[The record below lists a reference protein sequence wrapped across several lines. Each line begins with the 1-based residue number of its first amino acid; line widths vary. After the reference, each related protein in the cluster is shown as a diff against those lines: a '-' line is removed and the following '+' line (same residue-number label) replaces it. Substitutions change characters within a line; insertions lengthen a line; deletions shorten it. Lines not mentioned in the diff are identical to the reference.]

1 MHGHDDG
8 TPGDG
13 GEGWSEGWGE
23 GWGEALAALRRK
35 AAAWQGA
42 GPMPDP
48 LRREDG
54 ERAFARLRVASR
66 RLFEAARRAYR
77 DLCPEGYPQ
86 IEDNGIPGPGG
97 AIGLRLGPHH
107 AFFCSLEH
115 VRQKARRGERTEGLA
130 GALGLS
136 TKKRLPGDPLPPAGP
151 DQPVRLALL
160 ALRWDAA
167 GGWSEV
173 RRVLDPR
180 WDEALL
186 FEHLG
191 AFLLGFGYD
200 ATLAAPAAG
209 TAPGGAVD
217 GAEARRAPR

>member
-1 MHGHDDG
+1 MHGHYDG
-8 TPGDG
+8 APG
-13 GEGWSEGWGE
+13 

-35 AAAWQGA
+35 AAAWQEA

-54 ERAFARLRVASR
+54 EHAFARLRGASR
-66 RLFEAARRAYR
+66 RLFEATARAYR
-77 DLCPEGYPQ
+77 DLCPEGYPR

-115 VRQKARRGERTEGLA
+115 VRQKARREERTEGLA

-136 TKKRLPGDPLPPAGP
+136 TRKRLPGDPLPPADP

-186 FEHLG
+186 FAHLG

-209 TAPGGAVD
+209 AAPAGAAD
-217 GAEARRAPR
+217 GAGARRATE